1 MLEIN
6 GLAEASSFILRP
18 DGGPSEQLLG
28 FLRLLNLSG
37 EHAIDSAMTCN
48 WLVKGGD
55 PMWWGSACP
64 SLPTLEIQRQLCYAS
79 PLSQ

>member
-18 DGGPSEQLLG
+18 DEGPSEQLLG

-37 EHAIDSAMTCN
+37 ERAIHFAMTCS

-55 PMWWGSACP
+55 PMWRGSACLG
-64 SLPTLEIQRQLCYAS
+64 LPTLEI
-79 PLSQ
+79 